1 MPTIPTTAA
10 TLTFDAGAVI
20 VVGGSGG
27 IGEGIA
33 RRFAGAGMHV
43 IITYYSNEAKAI
55 SVKSEIEAAGGRCD
69 CRRVDVARDTEVE
82 DLFAAAKQEHERIG
96 HVIYAAG
103 PSVDFAFIGAIPD
116 EQWRHVID
124 SDLNG
129 AFYLIQNAVKA
140 FRAQGGGNLVAVITA
155 AVERV
160 PVKDALS
167 AAPKAAIEMLVRGV
181 AKEAGRFGIRAN
193 CVGPGWINAGLG
205 KKGLEEKLD
214 EKTREATRRQI
225 PLQRFG
231 AADDIAWAALFLCSR
246 EANFITGQS
255 LAVDGGLQL

>member
-1 MPTIPTTAA
+1 MPTIPTAGA

-20 VVGGSGG
+20 VIGGSGG

-33 RRFAGAGMHV
+33 RRFAAAGV
-43 IITYYSNEAKAI
+43 PVVITYYSNEAKANA
-55 SVKSEIEAAGGRCD
+55 VKSDIEAAGGRCE
-69 CRRVDVARDTEVE
+69 CRRVNVAQAEEVNS
-82 DLFAAAKQEHERIG
+82 LFAAFRKEHERIG
-96 HVIYAAG
+96 HVVYAAG
-103 PSVDFAFIGAIPD
+103 PSVDFAFLGSIPN
-116 EQWRHVID
+116 ELWRSVID

-129 AFYLIQNAVKA
+129 AFYLIQNAVQV
-140 FRAQGGGNLVAVITA
+140 FREQGGGNLVAVITA

-214 EKTREATRRQI
+214 EKTREATRRHT

-231 AADDIAWAALFLCSR
+231 TADDIACAVLFLCSR
-246 EANFITGQS
+246 EASFITGQS